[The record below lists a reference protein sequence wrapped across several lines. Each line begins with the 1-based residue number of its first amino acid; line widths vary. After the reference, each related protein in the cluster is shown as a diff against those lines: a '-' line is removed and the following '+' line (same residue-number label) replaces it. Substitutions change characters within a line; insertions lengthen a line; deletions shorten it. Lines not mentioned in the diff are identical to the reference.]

1 MKKVLVLLILLV
13 SPHLVIAASTPI
25 DVGGTSIIIPYPKG
39 FVPVTAEF
47 VTLKK
52 VLDSLTPSTNKRF
65 VSFIDEK
72 QIGEALRDEISHL
85 TRTFNIQTSRE
96 ILNQTITKD
105 NFSQSKEVLKK
116 QQSDIM
122 KQVEQQM
129 PGITDHINKN
139 FEKEFD
145 SDLGYKMANIVP
157 MPVHEE
163 SDRSVSYSVF
173 AKQQFS
179 GEKGETKIYVSVSTI
194 TMVHVKGK
202 LLFLYCT
209 GDHSDLQWSRQTA
222 NEWTEAIIA
231 ANPSD
236 FGTAIQETV
245 PVLGRINW
253 AKVLEKAMIGAIVG
267 AVIGLLGYLIKR
279 KKKSV

>member
-1 MKKVLVLLILLV
+1 MKKTLVFLFI
-13 SPHLVIAASTPI
+13 SPQFVIAATTTI

-65 VSFIDEK
+65 SSFIDEK
-72 QIGEALRDEISHL
+72 QMGQVLGDEVPALV
-85 TRTFNIQTSRE
+85 RTFNVQTSRRD
-96 ILNQTITKD
+96 INALITNTD
-105 NFSQSKEVLKK
+105 FGRLKEFLKK
-116 QQSDIM
+116 DLSDLM
-122 KQVEQQM
+122 KQVEKEI
-129 PGITDHINKN
+129 PGIVDQLNKN
-139 FEKEFD
+139 IEKQFD
-145 SDLGYKMANIVP
+145 IDMGLKIANMVP
-157 MPVHEE
+157 LPVHEE

-179 GEKGETKIYVSVSTI
+179 GEKGETEIYVSVSTI

-202 LLFLYCT
+202 LLSLYCY
-209 GDHSDLQWSRQTA
+209 GDHSDLQWSRQNT

-245 PVLGRINW
+245 PVLGGINW